1 MRVLVSTGPSHGLFF
16 PLVPLAWALR
26 AAGHEVVCA
35 SPEGHAR
42 TVASAGLNFIP
53 TCGPLT
59 MREMMLTDRAGRPIT
74 LAATEPD
81 LLEQVGRGFGRLA
94 ARTLPG
100 VDDAIARFRPDVI
113 AAEPHAYSAVVSAA
127 THGIPCVRHGV
138 GMGYDPVI
146 DRWGADELSPE
157 LVARGLADLPGPT
170 LDLEPCPEPV
180 RAPHA
185 DPRAQIRYVPFEAP
199 TTLPAWLTAP
209 HDRPR
214 VLLTLGTVAP
224 QGRGIPLFRELLAA
238 LPKLGVELVVAV
250 DEKALPL
257 LGPLPDAVVAAGW
270 LPLATAVGS
279 CDLAVHHAG
288 GGTTM
293 AGIRAGVPQLL
304 LPQALPEQ
312 YDSARRL
319 AAYGSALQLPST
331 TVAPH
336 EVIDA
341 AARLLGEPA
350 FAARARELAAEV
362 AEMPS
367 PAQVVSQVES
377 LPSSGV
383 GVRPSPQRERVSSRS
398 LAHR

>member
-1 MRVLVSTGPSHGLFF
+1 MRVLVSTGPSYGLFF

-26 AAGHEVVCA
+26 AAGHEVVCV

-42 TVASAGLNFIP
+42 AVASAGLNFIP
-53 TCGPLT
+53 TYGPLT
-59 MREMMLTDRAGRPIT
+59 MREVMLTDRAGRPIT

-100 VDDAIARFRPDVI
+100 VDDAIAQFRPDVVV
-113 AAEPHAYSAVVSAA
+113 ADPHAYSALVSAT

-157 LVARGLADLPGPT
+157 LDARGLAGLPGPT
-170 LDLEPCPEPV
+170 VDLEPCPAPV

-185 DPRAQIRYVPFEAP
+185 GSHTGQAERAEIRYVPFEAP

-250 DEKALPL
+250 DEKALPSL
-257 LGPLPDAVVAAGW
+257 SPLPDAVVAAGW

-279 CDLAVHHAG
+279 CDLVVHHAG

-293 AGIRAGVPQLL
+293 AGIKAGVPQLL

-319 AAYGSALQLPST
+319 VAHGSALQLTST
-331 TVAPH
+331 TIAPQ
-336 EVIDA
+336 EIIDA
-341 AARLLGEPA
+341 AARLLDEPA
-350 FAARARELAAEV
+350 FAARARELATAV

-367 PAQVVSQVES
+367 PAQLVSHVES
-377 LPSSGV
+377 LPSTGAGV
-383 GVRPSPQRERVSSRS
+383 QRS
-398 LAHR
+398 LQHNR